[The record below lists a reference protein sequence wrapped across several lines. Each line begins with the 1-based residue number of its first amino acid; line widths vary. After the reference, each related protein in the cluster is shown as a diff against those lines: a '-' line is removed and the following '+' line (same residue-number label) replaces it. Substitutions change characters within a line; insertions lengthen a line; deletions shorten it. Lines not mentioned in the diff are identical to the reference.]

1 VTEHFEFNA
10 GRHSTIDTER
20 SQESATVYSA
30 DGIAI
35 GTIRL
40 DNIFHLRDGDTNGNG
55 TPDPGEITAWIER
68 GHVSC
73 P

>member
-40 DNIFHLRDGDTNGNG
+40 HNIWRSGRVVGDAEVAPG
-55 TPDPGEITAWIER
+55 PDSAS
-68 GHVSC
+68 H
-73 P
+73 